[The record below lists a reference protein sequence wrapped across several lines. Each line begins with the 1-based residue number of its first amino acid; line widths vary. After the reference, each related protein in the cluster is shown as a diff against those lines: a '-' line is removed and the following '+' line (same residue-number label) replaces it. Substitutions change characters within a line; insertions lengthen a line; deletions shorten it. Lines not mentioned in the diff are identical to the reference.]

1 MIFPSLDRVKAIAP
15 GYDIVPVYMEILSD
29 VRTPISVL
37 KALKQVSSH
46 TYLLESADNSNHWG
60 RYSFLGY
67 DPKIELFCKNH
78 KMTIKDGTTR
88 TFECSDPAAEIRNI
102 LSQYKSPRLEE
113 LPTFTGGFVGY
124 FACEYIRYIEPTL
137 DFPTPDDDPAMVND
151 VDLMLFDKVIAF
163 DHYKNKIYLI
173 ANISTNDLERNYN
186 KAELELKALADL
198 VVNGKEADVPK
209 GVLKTEFT
217 SEFTKD
223 EFEAVVK
230 KTQHYIKEGDIFQC
244 VVSNRRE
251 AEFDGSLLN
260 AYRILRTLN
269 PSPYMFYLSGGNVEL
284 TGASPET
291 LIKLTDGKMYTFPI
305 AGTMRRG
312 KTEAEDLAIEEKLI
326 NDEKELAEHNM
337 LVDLGRN
344 DLGKI
349 AKFGSVKVEAL
360 HMLQRFSHVIHITST
375 VSGEI
380 QDGKDALDAIGATL
394 PAGTLSGAPK
404 IRAIEILHE
413 LEKSPRG
420 VSGGAVGYIDFSGNM
435 DVCIGIRMAMN
446 KGGKVYVRAGA
457 GIVRDSVPA
466 SEYNETLIKGQS
478 MISAITDAQ
487 EVE

>member
-137 DFPTPDDDPAMVND
+137 DFPTPDDDSTMVND

-186 KAELELKALADL
+186 KAEFELKVLADL
-198 VVNGKEADVPK
+198 VVNGKEADIPK
-209 GVLKTEFT
+209 GILKTEFT

-230 KTQHYIKEGDIFQC
+230 KTQHYIKEGDFFQC

-260 AYRILRTLN
+260 AYRVLRTLN
-269 PSPYMFYLSGGNVEL
+269 PSPYMFYLSGGDVEL

-291 LIKLTDGKMYTFPI
+291 LVKLTDGKMYTFPI

-349 AKFGSVKVEAL
+349 AKFGSVQVEAL

-375 VSGEI
+375 VSGDI

-420 VSGGAVGYIDFSGNM
+420 VYGGAVGYIDFSGNM

-457 GIVRDSVPA
+457 GIVRDSVPE

>member
-1 MIFPSLDRVKAIAP
+1 
-15 GYDIVPVYMEILSD
+15 
-29 VRTPISVL
+29 
-37 KALKQVSSH
+37 
-46 TYLLESADNSNHWG
+46 
-60 RYSFLGY
+60 GY

-78 KMTIKDGTTR
+78 QMTIKDGTTR

-198 VVNGKEADVPK
+198 VVNGKEADIPK
-209 GVLKTEFT
+209 GILKTEFT

-260 AYRILRTLN
+260 AYRVLRTLN
-269 PSPYMFYLSGGNVEL
+269 PSPYMFYLSGGDVEL

-291 LIKLTDGKMYTFPI
+291 LVKLTDGKMYTFPI

-349 AKFGSVKVEAL
+349 AKFGSVQVEAL

-375 VSGEI
+375 VSGDI

-420 VSGGAVGYIDFSGNM
+420 VYGGAVGYIDFSGNM

>member
-78 KMTIKDGTTR
+78 QITIKDGTTR

-137 DFPTPDDDPAMVND
+137 DFPIPDDDSAMVND

-198 VVNGKEADVPK
+198 VVNGKEADIPK
-209 GVLKTEFT
+209 GILKTEFT

-269 PSPYMFYLSGGNVEL
+269 PSPYMFYLSGGDVEL

-291 LIKLTDGKMYTFPI
+291 LVKLTDGKMYTFPI

-349 AKFGSVKVEAL
+349 AKFGSVQVEAL

-375 VSGEI
+375 VSGDI

-420 VSGGAVGYIDFSGNM
+420 VYGGAVGYIDFSGNM

>member
-78 KMTIKDGTTR
+78 TMTIKDGTTR

-186 KAELELKALADL
+186 KAELELKALADF

-260 AYRILRTLN
+260 AYRVLRTLN

-291 LIKLTDGKMYTFPI
+291 LVKLTDGKMYTFPI

-375 VSGEI
+375 VSGDI

-420 VSGGAVGYIDFSGNM
+420 VYGGAVGYIDFSGNM

>member
-78 KMTIKDGTTR
+78 QMTIKDGTTR
-88 TFECSDPAAEIRNI
+88 TFDCSDPAAEIRNI

-209 GVLKTEFT
+209 GILKTEFT

-260 AYRILRTLN
+260 AYRVLRTLN
-269 PSPYMFYLSGGNVEL
+269 PSPYMFYLSGGDVEL

-291 LIKLTDGKMYTFPI
+291 LVKLTDGKMYTFPI

-349 AKFGSVKVEAL
+349 AKFGSVQVEAL

-375 VSGEI
+375 ISGDI

-420 VSGGAVGYIDFSGNM
+420 VYGGAVGYIDFSGNM